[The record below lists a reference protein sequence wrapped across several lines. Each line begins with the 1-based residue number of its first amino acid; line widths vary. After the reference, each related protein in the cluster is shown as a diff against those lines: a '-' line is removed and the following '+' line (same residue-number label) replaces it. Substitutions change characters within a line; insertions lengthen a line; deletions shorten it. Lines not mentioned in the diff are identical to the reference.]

1 MITIRKKSNEII
13 DVRVLKSVVLDVS
26 DHCDIKGN
34 IEGTM
39 DI

>member
-1 MITIRKKSNEII
+1 MKKYFNLSF
-13 DVRVLKSVVLDVS
+13 DVRVLKSVALDVS
-26 DHCDIKGN
+26 DRSDIKGN